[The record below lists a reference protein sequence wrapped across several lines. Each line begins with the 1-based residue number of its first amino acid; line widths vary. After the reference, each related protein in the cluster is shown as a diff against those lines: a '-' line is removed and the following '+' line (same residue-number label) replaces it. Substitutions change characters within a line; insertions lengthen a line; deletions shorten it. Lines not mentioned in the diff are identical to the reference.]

1 MLAPMTKTKKPE
13 TSNLF
18 WTFFS
23 SVKLTIVLLMVL
35 AAASVAGTLLP
46 QGQDPSQLAGRVS
59 PGVLRLLEVLD
70 LFDMYHAWW
79 FRWLIGLLSLN
90 LIVCS
95 LDRFPS
101 AWRRFKTKTSPDRAK
116 PFEDLPS
123 DQSFLAR
130 GALTEVTE
138 RVYALFRKSYG
149 RPQRVQTGDQFFL
162 FGEKGRY
169 AHFGVYLVH
178 LSVLLILV
186 GALIGSFFGF
196 EAYVNIP
203 EGDKV
208 DTVFLRRGML
218 PMPLDFQVRCD
229 RFFVEFY
236 DGGMPKEYRSDLAF
250 LVDGKE
256 VSKQSALVNHP
267 ITFRGVTFYQSS
279 YGTASGGKAFLR
291 VTREADDK
299 QTVQFQ
305 AEKGQINQL
314 PGNEGTFQVI
324 EVEQNLKGSMGPAVL
339 ISLKPNEEKEV
350 HFWVFKDYEALQK
363 RFPSGML
370 KSPALNPSI
379 FKPYTF
385 HLDKLETR
393 FYTGLQVNK
402 DPGVPVVWAGCF
414 LMIAGFMVAF
424 FTSHRRVWIR
434 VIKEKR
440 GIRVSVAGTSS
451 KNPVG
456 LERELGHLAL
466 KLKAHLGHN
475 TSDSI

>member
-1 MLAPMTKTKKPE
+1 MTKTKKPE
-13 TSNLF
+13 TSNLL

-23 SVKLTIVLLMVL
+23 SVKLTIVLLMLL
-35 AAASVAGTLLP
+35 AAASVAGTLIP
-46 QGQDPSQLAGRVS
+46 QGQESTQWAARLS
-59 PGVLRLLEVLD
+59 PGVLRTLEALD
-70 LFDMYHAWW
+70 LLDMYHAWW
-79 FRWLIGLLSLN
+79 FRWLIGFLSLN

-101 AWRRFKTKTSPDRAK
+101 AWRRFRAKASPDRAK

-130 GALTEVTE
+130 GSVSDVAE
-138 RVYALFRKSYG
+138 RVHALFRKSFG
-149 RPQRVQTGDQFFL
+149 RVERVQTGDRFFL

-169 AHFGVYLVH
+169 AHFGVYVVH

-208 DTVFLRRGML
+208 DTVFLKRGML
-218 PMPLDFQVRCD
+218 PMPLGFQVRCD

-236 DGGMPKEYRSDLAF
+236 DSGMPKEYRSDLTF
-250 LVDGKE
+250 FVEGKE

-267 ITFRGVTFYQSS
+267 ATFEGVTFYQSS
-279 YGTASGGKAFLR
+279 YGTASGGKALLEI
-291 VTREADDK
+291 TREGDGK
-299 QTVQFQ
+299 QTVPFQ

-324 EVEQNLKGSMGPAVL
+324 EVEQNLKGGMGPAVL
-339 ISLKPNEEKEV
+339 ISLRPNQGKEIR
-350 HFWVFKDYEALQK
+350 FWVLKNYEALRK
-363 RFPSGML
+363 RFPEAML

-385 HLDKLETR
+385 HLEKVETR

-402 DPGVPVVWAGCF
+402 DPGVSVVWAGCF

-424 FTSHRRVWIR
+424 FTSHRRIWIR
-434 VIKEKR
+434 VAGEK
-440 GIRVSVAGTSS
+440 GGARVSVAGTSS

-456 LERELGHLAL
+456 LEREIGHLTL
-466 KLKAHLGHN
+466 KLKAHVGDN
-475 TSDSI
+475 PQ

>member
-1 MLAPMTKTKKPE
+1 MTNTKKTE

-46 QGQDPSQLAGRVS
+46 QGQDPSELAEGMS

-101 AWRRFKTKTSPDRAK
+101 SWRRFKAKASPDRTK

-123 DQSFLAR
+123 DQSFLA
-130 GALTEVTE
+130 GGSSTEVAE
-138 RVYALFRKSYG
+138 QVYALFRKSYG
-149 RPQRVQTGDQFFL
+149 RAERAQTGEQFCF

-186 GALIGSFFGF
+186 GALVGSFFGF
-196 EAYVNIP
+196 QAYVNIP

-208 DTVFLRRGML
+208 DTVFLRRGMM
-218 PMPLDFQVRCD
+218 PMALDFQVRCD

-236 DGGMPKEYRSDLAF
+236 DGGMPKEYRSDLVF

-256 VSKQSALVNHP
+256 VSRQSALVNHP
-267 ITFRGVTFYQSS
+267 VFFQGVAFYQSS
-279 YGTASGGKAFLR
+279 YGTAPGGKAFLR
-291 VTREADDK
+291 VTRAGNEA
-299 QTVQFQ
+299 QSVQFVTD
-305 AEKGQINQL
+305 KGRVNPL
-314 PGNEGTFQVI
+314 PGKEGTFQVV
-324 EVEQNLKGSMGPAVL
+324 EAEQNLRGGMGPAVL
-339 ISLKPNEEKEV
+339 ISVRADGGQETR
-350 HFWVFKDYEALQK
+350 FWVFRDFEALQK
-363 RFPSGML
+363 RFPDAML
-370 KSPALNPSI
+370 KSPALNPSL
-379 FKPYTF
+379 FEPYTF

-402 DPGVPVVWAGCF
+402 DPGVSVVWAGCF
-414 LMIAGFMVAF
+414 LMILGFMVAF
-424 FTSHRRVWIR
+424 FSSHRKIWIR
-434 VIKEKR
+434 VTREKR
-440 GIRVSVAGTSS
+440 GTRVSVAGSSS

-456 LERELGHLAL
+456 LERELGHLAM
-466 KLKAHLGHN
+466 KLKAHVGHN
-475 TSDSI
+475 R